1 MCHSLSGT
9 TRDLFKIRAMQLI
22 LRCKEQLNELCETS
36 TIHFPPVMFQFF
48 LYPQNS
54 ISGLLLLEMT
64 ASGFSSVICA
74 MMRRAPSGERK
85 EFPAIACPNCNM
97 WFIHRP
103 ESEERRGGRGVLW
116 KPICKSGIGE
126 GRFLLAH
133 FKQLRGQAPNTKA
146 RRAKTDPT
154 AGNRSGV
161 NACRK

>member
-126 GRFLLAH
+126 GEIPIGPFQTTTGPSTQY
-133 FKQLRGQAPNTKA
+133 KSEESEDGPD
-146 RRAKTDPT
+146 RRQQK
-154 AGNRSGV
+154 RSQ
-161 NACRK
+161 CM